1 MCISQKIDGS
11 AERPGLLYDL
21 RVAGR
26 APAFSFDDTLAAP
39 ESVARTLSARHPV
52 VLVQNDAVL
61 TCGRTPLEAFD
72 RLEVTDYSAKAA
84 IAARSFGGLRPI
96 TDAQVED
103 LVTAFNL
110 PRE

>member
-1 MCISQKIDGS
+1 M
-11 AERPGLLYDL
+11 
-21 RVAGR
+21 
-26 APAFSFDDTLAAP
+26 
-39 ESVARTLSARHPV
+39 
-52 VLVQNDAVL
+52 L

-72 RLEVTDYSAKAA
+72 RLEVTDYSAQAT

>member
-1 MCISQKIDGS
+1 MS
-11 AERPGLLYDL
+11 ASVEYA
-21 RVAGR
+21 V
-26 APAFSFDDTLAAP
+26 AAP
-39 ESVARTLSARHPV
+39 ESVARTLSPRHPV

-72 RLEVTDYSAKAA
+72 RLEVTDYSAQAT

-103 LVTAFNL
+103 LVEAFNL